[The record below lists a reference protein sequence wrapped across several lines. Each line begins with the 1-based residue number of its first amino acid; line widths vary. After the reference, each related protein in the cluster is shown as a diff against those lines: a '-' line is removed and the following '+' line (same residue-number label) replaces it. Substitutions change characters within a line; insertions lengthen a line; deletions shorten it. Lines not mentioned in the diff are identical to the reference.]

1 MASKNQVLEKLFFKL
16 LPVQILIFGMNSIN
30 SIVDGTIAGRYID
43 GKTVGVIGL
52 FFAVVGIVSA
62 ISSVILGGGTV
73 LSGRYIGAG
82 NLEKTRGIFSLC
94 LTLALVI
101 GSLIS
106 IICFVFPGEVAVFC
120 GADES
125 LKASVMQYSR
135 GYSFGIIPMFLSQ
148 QLASYLQLETQS
160 RRNYIGVGAMI
171 FFNIT
176 LDIFFVTVLKLDVL
190 GLAYATSACNWIYF
204 LVLVPYFIS
213 GKAQMKFSISNILW
227 EKTFDLIKIGSPGA
241 LLQFCLAM
249 RDLTLNRVI
258 LRYGGE
264 VGLSSRASMGMVGG
278 FFVALG
284 VGGGTVIRMLAS
296 VYVGEED
303 KDSIK
308 SLIKLALTKMMAMMF
323 ALMVFMVLIAGPMA
337 TIFFPDKTSE
347 VYLLTKQ
354 QFMIYALALPLIL
367 VVQIQTNYLQATGN
381 NIAVHISS
389 VVDGYFSVVIPSL
402 ILAPVMGALGVWW
415 ATPIGIVITA
425 LVYPIYACFYWK
437 HIPRNVDEWLLFK
450 DSFGVKD
457 EDRLCINV
465 NSMDDVIGSSEQI
478 QEFVTAKGYAKRTA
492 YFSSLAMEE
501 MSGNIVN
508 HGFNA
513 DNKDHNMDVRV
524 VSKKDGIM
532 LRIKDDCKPFDPV
545 GMNKLLNPEDPSK
558 NIGIRMVSKIADEF
572 SYQNMLGLNVL
583 TIKIK

>member
-62 ISSVILGGGTV
+62 ISSVILGGGAV

-82 NLEKTRGIFSLC
+82 DLEKTRGIFSLC
-94 LTLALVI
+94 LTLSFVI

-106 IICFVFPGEVAVFC
+106 VICFVFPGEVAVFC

-532 LRIKDDCKPFDPV
+532 LRIKDDCNPFDPV
-545 GMNKLLNPEDPSK
+545 GMNKLLNPDDPSK